1 MEEREANGTTE
12 EEETNGSTEADGALA
27 SASFE

>member
-1 MEEREANGTTE
+1 MEADGTTE